1 MNKTIRNYLLDMA
14 LFLLLSIDIVSL
26 ARMHGDPSSGASA
39 AHIVSSVLLVL
50 GCLVHITW
58 HWRYILAVLSGK
70 VKGKIKLGMNS
81 MVTVM
86 MVLAGFS
93 GFAAQATGTMD
104 NFHGAVGSIALMGLF
119 IHSVK
124 HLHWMFSASKKFT
137 ASNEQ
142 QKANWPA

>member
-14 LFLLLSIDIVSL
+14 LFLLLGIDIVSL
-26 ARMHGDPSSGASA
+26 VRMHADSSSGALA
-39 AHIVSSVLLVL
+39 GHIVSSVLLVL
-50 GCLVHITW
+50 GCLIHIAW

-93 GFAAQATGTMD
+93 GFATQASGAMN
-104 NFHGAVGSIALMGLF
+104 NFHGTVGSIALMGFF

-124 HLHWMFSASKKFT
+124 HLRWMFSTSKKFI

-142 QKANWPA
+142 QKVNWPA